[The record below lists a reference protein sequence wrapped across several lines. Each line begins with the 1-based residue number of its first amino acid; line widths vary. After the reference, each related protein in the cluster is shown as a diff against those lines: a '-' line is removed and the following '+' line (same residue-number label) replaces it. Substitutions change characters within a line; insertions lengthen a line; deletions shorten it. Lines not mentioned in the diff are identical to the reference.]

1 MSQETF
7 NYMKLLVNEQQIT
20 DKLMSEKIESLE
32 NQLKNEKIKYDDLQL
47 KFNLL

>member
-1 MSQETF
+1 
-7 NYMKLLVNEQQIT
+7 MKLLVNEQQIT